1 MTDSMRIALIFHTAG
16 RLTLLHEACVRA
28 GHTPVAL
35 VHARSLRQGRPT
47 SKTSAETIA
56 AISEALPPGSNLLLP
71 GNVDGLAQALAGYHP
86 DLIVV
91 YGFPWKL
98 SREVLRAARI
108 GVMNIHPSLLP
119 KYRGPLPVQWAVRNG
134 DPEIG
139 VTIHWMTDD
148 FDTGNIIA
156 QKGGIR
162 IAEDPVPAVLWK
174 EVDLLVEDLLDV
186 ALENAAAGAP
196 GEPQSDVDATYAGW
210 MEPDFMFIDWARS
223 AREIHN
229 QVRAFR
235 FNLFGL
241 RGPFGKVRG
250 KWMTVLRTRIEPAE
264 GLRVECADGPIWITE
279 AISAVPP
286 DR

>member
-1 MTDSMRIALIFHTAG
+1 MTDSLRVVLIFHTAG

-35 VHARSLRQGRPT
+35 VYARSLRQGRPT
-47 SKTSAETIA
+47 SKASAQTIA

-71 GNVDGLAQALAGYHP
+71 GNVDGLAKALAGYDP

-98 SREVLRAARI
+98 SREILRAARI
-108 GVMNIHPSLLP
+108 GVINIHPSLLP

-134 DPEIG
+134 DPELG
-139 VTIHWMTDD
+139 VTIHWMKED
-148 FDTGNIIA
+148 FDTGNILA

-162 IAEDPVPAVLWK
+162 IPEDPVPATLWK
-174 EVDLLVEDLLDV
+174 EIDLLVDELLGP
-186 ALENAAAGAP
+186 ALEDAAAGAA
-196 GEPQSDVDATYAGW
+196 GAAQSEVDATYAGW

-241 RGPFGKVRG
+241 RGPYAKVNG
-250 KWMTVLRTRIEPAE
+250 KWMTVLGTRIEPAE
-264 GLRVECADGPIWITE
+264 GLRVECADGPVWITE
-279 AISAVPP
+279 AISAALP

>member
-1 MTDSMRIALIFHTAG
+1 MRIVLIFYTAG

-35 VHARSLRQGRPT
+35 VYARSLRQRRPT
-47 SKTSAETIA
+47 SKGAAETIA
-56 AISEALPPGSNLLLP
+56 AISESLPPGSNLLLP
-71 GNVDGLAQALAGYHP
+71 GNIDGLAEALAGYHP

-98 SREVLRAARI
+98 SREILKIARL
-108 GVMNIHPSLLP
+108 GVINIHPSLLP

-139 VTIHWMTDD
+139 VTIHWMDED
-148 FDTGNIIA
+148 LDTGNILV

-162 IAEDPVPAVLWK
+162 IEEEPVAAQLWK
-174 EVDLLVEDLLDV
+174 EVDLLVADLLGP
-186 ALENAAAGAP
+186 ALEQAAAGAA
-196 GEPQSDVDATYAGW
+196 GEPQDETDATYAGW
-210 MEPDFMFIDWARS
+210 MEPDYMFIDWARS

-229 QVRAFR
+229 QVRTFR

-241 RGPFGKVRG
+241 RGPFGKVNG
-250 KWMTVLRTRIEPAE
+250 KWMTVLRTSIEPAE
-264 GLRVECADGPIWITE
+264 GLRVECADGAIWITE
-279 AISAVPP
+279 ATSAAPP